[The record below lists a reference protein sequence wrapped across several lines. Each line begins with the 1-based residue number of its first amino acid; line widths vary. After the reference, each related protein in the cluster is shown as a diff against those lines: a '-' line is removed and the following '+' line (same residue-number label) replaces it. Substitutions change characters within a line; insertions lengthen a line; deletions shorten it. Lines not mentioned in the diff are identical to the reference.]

1 MRRQRA
7 LSPIVLGAE
16 PVAALPAYL
25 NFGNIALPTHPKNRE
40 TRDEFDQNQE

>member
-7 LSPIVLGAE
+7 LSPIVLGAD

-25 NFGNIALPTHPKNRE
+25 NFGKIAKAPPGIRGA
-40 TRDEFDQNQE
+40 